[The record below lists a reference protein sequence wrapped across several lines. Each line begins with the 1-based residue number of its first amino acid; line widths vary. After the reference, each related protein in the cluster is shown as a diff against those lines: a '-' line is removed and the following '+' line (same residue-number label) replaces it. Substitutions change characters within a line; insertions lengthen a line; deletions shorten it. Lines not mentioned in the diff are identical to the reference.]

1 MANTLVVEW
10 DFLAP
15 FVDSEN
21 KSSKAICISS
31 DDLPFDLETR
41 LIHEKGINPNAF
53 DFYVAYPGKEESVIS
68 KDLLYEIIGTLVLCR
83 ESSQHTRQLSSLID
97 RLKDLYEEN

>member
-1 MANTLVVEW
+1 MIVMANTLVVEW

-15 FVDSEN
+15 FVDSETIPGDI
-21 KSSKAICISS
+21 ICISS

-68 KDLLYEIIGTLVLCR
+68 KDL
-83 ESSQHTRQLSSLID
+83 
-97 RLKDLYEEN
+97 YEEN

>member
-21 KSSKAICISS
+21 KSSKVICISS

-41 LIHEKGINPNAF
+41 LIHEKGIHPNAF

-83 ESSQHTRQLSSLID
+83 ESSQVSSLID

>member
-68 KDLLYEIIGTLVLCR
+68 KDLLYEIICTLDLCR
-83 ESSQHTRQLSSLID
+83 ESSRVSSLID
-97 RLKDLYEEN
+97 RLKDLYE

>member
-31 DDLPFDLETR
+31 DDLPFD
-41 LIHEKGINPNAF
+41 PN
-53 DFYVAYPGKEESVIS
+53 
-68 KDLLYEIIGTLVLCR
+68 LLSTLVEYLRKC
-83 ESSQHTRQLSSLID
+83 HG
-97 RLKDLYEEN
+97 

>member
-15 FVDSEN
+15 FVDSETIPGN
-21 KSSKAICISS
+21 IICIAAN
-31 DDLPFDLETR
+31 DLPFELDAK
-41 LIHEKGINPNAF
+41 LIKEKGINPNAF

-68 KDLLYEIIGTLVLCR
+68 KDLLYEIIYTLDLCR
-83 ESSQHTRQLSSLID
+83 ESSRVSSLID